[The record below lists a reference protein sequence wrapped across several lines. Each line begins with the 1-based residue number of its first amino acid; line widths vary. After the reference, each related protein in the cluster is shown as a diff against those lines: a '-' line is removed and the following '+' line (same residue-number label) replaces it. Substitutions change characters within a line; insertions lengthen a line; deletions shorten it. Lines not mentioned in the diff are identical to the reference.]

1 MGRDRRR
8 YPRVGV
14 ELDFTLEVSG
24 IRWEGRT
31 IDLSPYGVKVAL
43 PANWGRLRPGTS
55 VELKLALPDG
65 GSPLTLTAWIVRTG
79 EDSIALNF
87 VHERALLFARLRD
100 FVDSLLRSASNCP
113 AQLGVSVTGVKDRR
127 RSPRV
132 DAELNVSFDAER
144 PYGWR
149 QSKIVNLSLLGA
161 KVALPGTATQPEW
174 GTAVQMR
181 LASPTGHSP
190 VSVKGVV
197 WRKEPESMAVLFVE
211 LGQDQLDRLKT
222 LIESLQSLLHAK
234 TFALVG

>member
-1 MGRDRRR
+1 MGQDRRR
-8 YPRVGV
+8 YPRVGL
-14 ELDFTLEVSG
+14 ELDFTLEASG
-24 IRWEGRT
+24 IQWKGKT
-31 IDLSPYGVKVAL
+31 VDLSPYGVKVAL

-55 VELKLALPDG
+55 VELGLALPDG
-65 GSPLTLTAWIVRTG
+65 GSPLTLTGWVVRTD

-87 VHERALLFARLRD
+87 VHQRALPFARLKE
-100 FVDSLLRSASNCP
+100 FVDSLLR
-113 AQLGVSVTGVKDRR
+113 SVTGVKDRR
-127 RSPRV
+127 RSHRV

-149 QSKIVNLSLLGA
+149 ESKIVNLSLLGA
-161 KVALPGTATQPEW
+161 KVALPGTAIHPEW

-190 VSVKGVV
+190 ISVKGVV

-211 LGQDQLDRLKT
+211 LGRDQLDRLKT
-222 LIESLQSLLHAK
+222 LIESLRSPLHAK